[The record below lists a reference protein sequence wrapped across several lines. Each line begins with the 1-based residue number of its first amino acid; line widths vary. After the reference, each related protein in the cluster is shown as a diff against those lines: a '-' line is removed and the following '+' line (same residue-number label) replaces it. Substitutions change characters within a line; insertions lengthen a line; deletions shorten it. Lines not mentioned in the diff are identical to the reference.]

1 MEYPPKKWGA
11 DMSATNDL
19 TSNQHKD
26 QVGTDKT
33 PSSKVLGGFAA
44 FSGLGAILASSCC
57 VFPLALSAVGASASV
72 ISAFH
77 SFESMRLPLLM
88 VAGVSL
94 LGGWYVWWSKR
105 NAEYC
110 STGYCS
116 TPASRNSAVVML
128 SISTFIILLGL
139 SWEHIEPVL
148 LQAIKG

>member
-1 MEYPPKKWGA
+1 MAAVKWGA
-11 DMSATNDL
+11 DMSTTNDL
-19 TSNQHKD
+19 SSNQSNN
-26 QVGTDKT
+26 QLGTDKI
-33 PSSKVLGGFAA
+33 PSSKALGSFAA

-57 VFPLALSAVGASASV
+57 VLPLGLSAVGASATV

-77 SFESMRLPLLM
+77 SFESMRLPLLI
-88 VAGVSL
+88 VASFSL
-94 LGGWYVWWSKR
+94 LGGWYAWWSKR

-116 TPASRNSAVVML
+116 TSTSRNSAVAML